1 MLTLVLALVA
11 ALLAAITLV
20 QSRGTALLAW
30 AVLALALVHLLP
42 LVL

>member
-11 ALLAAITLV
+11 ALLAVITLV
-20 QSRGTALLAW
+20 QSRGTALIGW
-30 AVLALALVHLLP
+30 AVLALALIHLLP